1 MMTTQNVLLF
11 AISSLIVWYLS
22 HQAGRLDRLHHR
34 IEVSEL
40 ALHGQLNRR
49 AGIVAELASVASI
62 DPALSAVWGDAAHD
76 VLALEDD
83 SSASRTDTENELTQ
97 VLVATLDDDEEV
109 DEISRD
115 PFAAKLLGE
124 LAHAA
129 NRIQMGRRFHADA
142 VRDCLEIRNQTLVRI
157 FFLAGHAPMPRTIDF
172 DDQIPAGLRDSRNL

>member
-1 MMTTQNVLLF
+1 MTSQNVLLGLTAGF
-11 AISSLIVWYLS
+11 VVWYLS

-34 IEVSEL
+34 IEVAEL

-49 AGIVAELASVASI
+49 AGIVAELSNVASL
-62 DPALSAVWGDAAHD
+62 DPALAAVWADAAHD

-83 SSASRTDTENELTQ
+83 SSANRIDLENELTQ
-97 VLVATLDDDEEV
+97 TLVATLGEDEEV
-109 DEISRD
+109 DEISTD

-124 LAHAA
+124 LAHVA

-142 VRDCLEIRNQTLVRI
+142 VRDCVEIRKQTLVRV